1 MHSDH
6 YSLRKKCLFSSYKES
21 RGFAAGLFS
30 IYLIIKS
37 ILFLVPYMAY
47 LLQAVHYQLV
57 TLAFKN
63 SG

>member
-37 ILFLVPYMAY
+37 ILFLVKYMEY
-47 LLQAVHYQLV
+47 CL
-57 TLAFKN
+57 
-63 SG
+63 